1 MRAEY
6 LLVSSLSS
14 ERIRLLVHILCELKE
29 SRGITAEK
37 LKDAGQDVRRQIQPE
52 SRLQVLDEI
61 YYVRYMEELYMEG
74 KISTHSL
81 PYLRGLKATPQHQ
94 ATNTFYRRGHNDLR
108 FSCPSG

>member
-1 MRAEY
+1 MRFEY
-6 LLVSSLSS
+6 SLVPSISL

-74 KISTHSL
+74 KISMHLL
-81 PYLRGLKATPQHQ
+81 PHFCGL
-94 ATNTFYRRGHNDLR
+94 
-108 FSCPSG
+108 

>member
-1 MRAEY
+1 MRFEY
-6 LLVSSLSS
+6 SLVPSISL

-29 SRGITAEK
+29 SRGISAEK

-74 KISTHSL
+74 KISMHLL
-81 PYLRGLKATPQHQ
+81 PYFRGLYSHSPIPT
-94 ATNTFYRRGHNDLR
+94 D
-108 FSCPSG
+108 